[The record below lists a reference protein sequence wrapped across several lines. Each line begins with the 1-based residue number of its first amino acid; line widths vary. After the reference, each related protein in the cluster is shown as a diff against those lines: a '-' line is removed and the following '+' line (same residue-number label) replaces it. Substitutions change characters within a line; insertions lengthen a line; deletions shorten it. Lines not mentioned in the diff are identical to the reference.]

1 MMMMMMVALQNRLNN
16 LLENDVDVN
25 VNDNDDGSYTIYYQF
40 N

>member
-1 MMMMMMVALQNRLNN
+1 MVALQNRLNN

-25 VNDNDDGSYTIYYQF
+25 VNDDGSYTIYYQF